1 MKRIYPQ
8 NDPLKR
14 SLEMILGFRCNT
26 GADDET
32 AEPAG
37 EVQLRTA
44 RSRAT
49 TAKSVVSAY
58 ETAARNEYGEVAM
71 RPSTI
76 SQKKIRTGPAARTT
90 RTVSGEASEMATRFT

>member
-8 NDPLKR
+8 HDPLK
-14 SLEMILGFRCNT
+14 SSFGFQWGM

-58 ETAARNEYGEVAM
+58 ETAARNEYGEAAR

-90 RTVSGEASEMATRFT
+90 RTVSGDASEMATR